1 MSARDSFAS
10 TLRQHRERQGLT
22 LESVADATKVNSFLL
37 QSLERGDVSHWP
49 RGLYRRSFVRAYAV
63 AIGLPPESTLREFVR
78 LFPETGQ
85 SAVELPEERGDGA
98 RIALM
103 PESRW
108 QVFGRL
114 GSAAALDLGAI
125 AALGY
130 SAGAMAS
137 VSIWAA
143 TATVAVIYH
152 ALGTLLFGQS
162 PAMRGLS
169 LILLA
174 RRAPTAEATLG
185 DLSREW
191 ADDWLE
197 PAERSTRI
205 AS

>member
-1 MSARDSFAS
+1 MSARDSFVS

-22 LESVADATKVNSFLL
+22 LQSVADATKVSPFLL
-37 QSLERGDVSHWP
+37 ESLERGDVSRWP
-49 RGLYRRSFVRAYAV
+49 GGLYRRSFIRAYAV
-63 AIGLPPESTLREFVR
+63 AIGLPPESTLQEFVH

-85 SAVELPEERGDGA
+85 SAIELAEERGDGA

-108 QVFGRL
+108 QAFGRL
-114 GSAAALDLGAI
+114 GTAAALDLGAI

-130 SAGAMAS
+130 GASATAGLN
-137 VSIWAA
+137 IWAA
-143 TATVAVIYH
+143 TATVAVLYH

-169 LILLA
+169 IVLLA
-174 RRAPTAEATLG
+174 RRTPATETALG
-185 DLSREW
+185 ELSREW